1 MAGRIEAR
9 LAELGLALPEPASPA
24 ANYVPYL
31 VARGLVFVSAQGPIW
46 NGEPRYL
53 GRIGAELSLEQ
64 GRAAAELTAL
74 NLVAQIKRACAGD
87 LDRVRRIVRLGG
99 FINATP
105 TFSQL
110 PQVMDGASDLMV
122 RIFDGAGRHAR
133 FVLGAA
139 ALPLGLAVAIDA
151 VADVGGR

>member
-1 MAGRIEAR
+1 
-9 LAELGLALPEPASPA
+9 
-24 ANYVPYL
+24 
-31 VARGLVFVSAQGPIW
+31 AQGPIW

-74 NLVAQIKRACAGD
+74 NLVAQIKKACAGD

-99 FINATP
+99 FINAAP
-105 TFSQL
+105 NFSQL
-110 PQVMDGASDLMV
+110 PQVMDGASDLLV